1 MFKKLS
7 IAIAMMAT
15 VANVATGL
23 HNVSENVYVKI
34 DNDYAYTSIEYIY
47 KTPMGFKGGRIP
59 VEEKYRHVKNMTQ
72 YYIEE
77 LLE

>member
-7 IAIAMMAT
+7 ITIAMMAT
-15 VANVATGL
+15 ICNIVSGL
-23 HNVSENVYVKI
+23 HTVSQNVYVRI
-34 DNDYAYTSIEYIY
+34 DNDYAYTSIEYVY

-59 VEEKYRHVKNMTQ
+59 IEEDYRHVKNMTK

>member
-23 HNVSENVYVKI
+23 HNVSKNVYVKI
-34 DNDYAYTSIEYIY
+34 DNDYAYTSIEYVY
-47 KTPMGFKGGRIP
+47 RTPQGFKGGRIP
-59 VEEKYRHVKNMTQ
+59 VEEYYRHAKSMSQ